1 MINIIK
7 QEIPIDESLKKKLEF
22 ICDFCN
28 TTPTFINGSIRKIQ
42 KTNINYIEPNKIII
56 KGTTFLAFNHG
67 RDVYVE
73 VVSDMYNHQ
82 IISEKTFDRITGWNN
97 DLARYADEDDPR
109 YPIQNWMRNKDVISY
124 LGLWESIHNENF
136 KGVEFDTFKNE
147 AGSNK
152 FKISPQK
159 WIRETN
165 AIGMISKSGNNGGTY
180 ARSDIALEFASWL
193 SPEFKLYV
201 IQEFQ
206 RLKKNEAYQNKID
219 WHANRVLAKVSYVVH
234 TDAIKS
240 IIVPT
245 LTEKQ
250 KKFVYAEEADVLN
263 VALFGM
269 TAKEWRESNPNLA
282 EDGNIRDYTDL
293 LHLVI
298 LSNLENINAE
308 LIEMGIPQSERLIR
322 LNDMAKKQ
330 MELLRKNKSL
340 KNLEYIENKVND
352 KLLIETK

>member
-1 MINIIK
+1 MNKNNIKAQLIVKDQVINVIR
-7 QEIPIDESLKKKLEF
+7 IDDKEF
-22 ICDFCN
+22 ISL
-28 TTPTFINGSIRKIQ
+28 T
-42 KTNINYIEPNKIII
+42 
-56 KGTTFLAFNHG
+56 
-67 RDVYVE
+67 
-73 VVSDMYNHQ
+73 
-82 IISEKTFDRITGWNN
+82 

-250 KKFVYAEEADVLN
+250 RKFVYAEEADVLN

-269 TAKEWRESNPNLA
+269 TAKEWRDSNPSLA
-282 EDGNIRDYTDL
+282 EDGNIRDYADL

-308 LIEMGIPQSERLIR
+308 LIEMGISQSERLVR
-322 LNDMAKKQ
+322 LNEIAKRQ

-340 KNLEYIENKVND
+340 KNLEYIESKVND
-352 KLLIETK
+352 KLLIDTK

>member
-1 MINIIK
+1 MNKDNIK
-7 QEIPIDESLKKKLEF
+7 TEIIVKE
-22 ICDFCN
+22 
-28 TTPTFINGSIRKIQ
+28 RKISVLRIGN
-42 KTNINYIEPNKIII
+42 KEYISL
-56 KGTTFLAFNHG
+56 T
-67 RDVYVE
+67 
-73 VVSDMYNHQ
+73 
-82 IISEKTFDRITGWNN
+82 
-97 DLARYADEDDPR
+97 DLARYADSDEPR
-109 YPIQNWMRNKDVISY
+109 LPIRDWMRNKEVIYY

-136 KGVEFDTFKNE
+136 KGGEFDTFKNE
-147 AGSNK
+147 AGSNT
-152 FKISPQK
+152 FKMSPQK

-165 AIGMISKSGNNGGTY
+165 AIGIISKSGRYDGGTF
-180 ARSDIALEFASWL
+180 ADPDIAFEFASWL
-193 SPEFKLYV
+193 SPEFKLYL

-206 RLKKNEAYQNKID
+206 RLKKNESYQNKID
-219 WHANRVLAKVSYVVH
+219 WHANRVLAKVSYIVH

-240 IIVPT
+240 IIVPI

-282 EDGNIRDYTDL
+282 EEGNIRDYTDL

-308 LIEMGIPQSERLIR
+308 LIEMGIPQSERLIK

-340 KNLEYIENKVND
+340 KNLEYIESRINNN
-352 KLLIETK
+352 LIDSK

>member
-1 MINIIK
+1 MNKDNIKAQMVVKDQVINVIR
-7 QEIPIDESLKKKLEF
+7 IDDKEF
-22 ICDFCN
+22 ISL
-28 TTPTFINGSIRKIQ
+28 T
-42 KTNINYIEPNKIII
+42 
-56 KGTTFLAFNHG
+56 
-67 RDVYVE
+67 
-73 VVSDMYNHQ
+73 
-82 IISEKTFDRITGWNN
+82 

-159 WIRETN
+159 WIKETN
-165 AIGMISKSGNNGGTY
+165 AIGIISKSGNNGGTY

-308 LIEMGIPQSERLIR
+308 LIEMGIPQSERLVR

-352 KLLIETK
+352 KLLI